1 MVHISQKSRYNQGCL
16 HSTVH
21 EYNQPL
27 LKDGVSV
34 CCLKQTTVFKWGKKS
49 DALSNVDS
57 TMDKE
62 AKSSAEVTSL
72 SIRTLQ
78 PTVFLIP
85 AAVAYS
91 F

>member
-1 MVHISQKSRYNQGCL
+1 MVDISHKSCYNQGYL

-27 LKDGVSV
+27 LHDGVSV
-34 CCLKQTTVFKWGKKS
+34 CCHKQTNVFKWEKES

-62 AKSSAEVTSL
+62 AKSSAEVTPL
-72 SIRTLQ
+72 SITML
-78 PTVFLIP
+78 
-85 AAVAYS
+85 
-91 F
+91 